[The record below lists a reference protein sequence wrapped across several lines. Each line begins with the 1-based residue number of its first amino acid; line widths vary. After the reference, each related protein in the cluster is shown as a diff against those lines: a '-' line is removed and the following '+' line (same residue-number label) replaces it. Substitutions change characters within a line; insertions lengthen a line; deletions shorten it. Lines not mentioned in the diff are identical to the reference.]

1 MRHTTFAAASLL
13 LLGGALG
20 SQTADA
26 QQAPT
31 GTITAETPAEP
42 TASVTLVAQPEEAE
56 AAATP
61 ASAPTPT
68 ASTTLVVPV
77 AVPTTIATG
86 VPTTIATGV
95 PTTVA
100 TGVPTTIATGVPTT
114 VATGVPTTIAT
125 GVPAAVAPAIPAPPG
140 AVPSVSATTSA
151 TATLPP
157 GAQSTTATIPAP
169 ATPATGAVID
179 PATYQKR
186 KEFDNTPWRFNMEQN
201 GQRMTPDDFAAWME
215 ARGVRVAKG
224 PAAHRPA
231 NRTTD
236 GLPAPGSAMPVGLDA
251 TASTTIVVPA
261 APAPPTDALAPGSVT
276 PSDAWTGTEPPT
288 TPTSTTTIVVP
299 AEADDPAEG
308 EGAQ

>member
-77 AVPTTIATG
+77 AVPTTI
-86 VPTTIATGV
+86 
-95 PTTVA
+95 A

>member
-86 VPTTIATGV
+86 VPTT
-95 PTTVA
+95 
-100 TGVPTTIATGVPTT
+100 

-186 KEFDNTPWRFNMEQN
+186 TEFDNTPWRFNMEQN

>member
-1 MRHTTFAAASLL
+1 
-13 LLGGALG
+13 
-20 SQTADA
+20 
-26 QQAPT
+26 
-31 GTITAETPAEP
+31 
-42 TASVTLVAQPEEAE
+42 
-56 AAATP
+56 
-61 ASAPTPT
+61 
-68 ASTTLVVPV
+68 
-77 AVPTTIATG
+77 
-86 VPTTIATGV
+86 
-95 PTTVA
+95 
-100 TGVPTTIATGVPTT
+100 
-114 VATGVPTTIAT
+114 
-125 GVPAAVAPAIPAPPG
+125 
-140 AVPSVSATTSA
+140 
-151 TATLPP
+151 
-157 GAQSTTATIPAP
+157 
-169 ATPATGAVID
+169 
-179 PATYQKR
+179 
-186 KEFDNTPWRFNMEQN
+186 MEQN

>member
-95 PTTVA
+95 PTT
-100 TGVPTTIATGVPTT
+100 
-114 VATGVPTTIAT
+114 IAT

-186 KEFDNTPWRFNMEQN
+186 TEFDNTPWRFNMEQN

>member
-1 MRHTTFAAASLL
+1 MRHTTFPAASLL

-100 TGVPTTIATGVPTT
+100 TGVPTTIATGVP
-114 VATGVPTTIAT
+114 
-125 GVPAAVAPAIPAPPG
+125 AAVAPAIPAPPG

-151 TATLPP
+151 PATLPP

-186 KEFDNTPWRFNMEQN
+186 TEFDNTPWRFNMEQN

>member
-100 TGVPTTIATGVPTT
+100 TGVPTTIATGVP
-114 VATGVPTTIAT
+114 
-125 GVPAAVAPAIPAPPG
+125 AAVAPAIPAPPG

-186 KEFDNTPWRFNMEQN
+186 TEFDNTPWRFNMEQN